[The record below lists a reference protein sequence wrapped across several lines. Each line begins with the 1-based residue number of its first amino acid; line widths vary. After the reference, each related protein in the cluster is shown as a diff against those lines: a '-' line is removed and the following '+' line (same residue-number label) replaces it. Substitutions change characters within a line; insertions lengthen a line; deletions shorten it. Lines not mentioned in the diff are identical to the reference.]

1 MMIIMGKIMM
11 VNEQMLHTHTPKS
24 QIKKKARCRRLS
36 SGDDD
41 DYGNKKKTMILVP

>member
-24 QIKKKARCRRLS
+24 QIKKRL
-36 SGDDD
+36 GV
-41 DYGNKKKTMILVP
+41 GVQVQVMMMIMETKKTMILVP